1 MGTYHPRP
9 RRRIY
14 SPEAVKVLTQLHR
27 GPMSQGELFVA
38 TKLQWSVVLSAIT
51 ELTGRGL
58 VLQFASGR
66 YYVNH
71 FDARKVLPETNPATA
86 GNPTRQ

>member
-1 MGTYHPRP
+1 MGIYHPRP

-14 SPEAVKVLTQLHR
+14 SSEAVKVLAALNR

-38 TKLQWSVVLSAIT
+38 TKLQWSVVLSALS
-51 ELTGRGL
+51 ELMGRGL
-58 VLQFASGR
+58 VLQFQSGS

-71 FDARKVLPETNPATA
+71 FDSHKVVPQTNPATA
-86 GNPTRQ
+86 GNPTR